1 MFIQS
6 NTLVLADVFNNSR
19 NTCVEMHELDPAP
32 LVTAPALAWKAA
44 LKKTYINLN
53 HKKISGEEYVML
65 FIDGKKLL
73 TNS

>member
-1 MFIQS
+1 
-6 NTLVLADVFNNSR
+6 
-19 NTCVEMHELDPAP
+19 MHELDPAP
-32 LVTAPALAWKAA
+32 LITAPVLAWKAA